1 LRLCSFGPFTHRTL
15 FNARP
20 EQAGK
25 VTDFDLYQKIF
36 ESPCLNIFIT
46 KRGREALMLGFYR
59 STGFLAATMVA
70 AIVVIGTLSQSYAAT
85 GSVRFHIVKA
95 GFIFG
100 VGGGSG
106 ALNFK
111 GRTYRLGIGGIN
123 VGTIGA
129 SAVDLVGTAHNLRTA
144 ADIVG
149 TYTQSSAALAVV
161 GGGRVATLQNAN
173 GVVIKV
179 RGPAVGLE
187 ASLSLSGI
195 TISMQ

>member
-1 LRLCSFGPFTHRTL
+1 M
-15 FNARP
+15 
-20 EQAGK
+20 
-25 VTDFDLYQKIF
+25 
-36 ESPCLNIFIT
+36 LN
-46 KRGREALMLGFYR
+46 FYR
-59 STGFLAATMVA
+59 STRFWAATMVA
-70 AIVVIGTLSQSYAAT
+70 AIMLIGTLAQSYAAT

-95 GFIFG
+95 GFIVG

-106 ALNFK
+106 TLNFK
-111 GRTYRLGIGGIN
+111 GRNYRLGIGGIN

-129 SAVDLVGTAHNLRTA
+129 SAVDLAGTAHNLRTA

-149 TYTQSSAALAVV
+149 TYTQGSAALAIV

>member
-1 LRLCSFGPFTHRTL
+1 
-15 FNARP
+15 
-20 EQAGK
+20 
-25 VTDFDLYQKIF
+25 
-36 ESPCLNIFIT
+36 
-46 KRGREALMLGFYR
+46 MLGFYR
-59 STGFLAATMVA
+59 STRFWAATMVA
-70 AIVVIGTLSQSYAAT
+70 AIMLIGTLSQSYAAT

-95 GFIFG
+95 GFIVG

-106 ALNFK
+106 TLNFK

-129 SAVDLVGTAHNLRTA
+129 SAVDLAGTAHNLRTA

-149 TYTQSSAALAVV
+149 TYTQGSAALAIV